1 MRISFL
7 ILVSSRRRHTRCAL
21 VTGVQT
27 CALPISAARAG
38 RTWPP
43 TTASSTDPYP
53 RHLRGNGHGRSREP
67 VRATIAVPGTAPD
80 RRRSIHR
87 QGKIHDI
94 RHLLHRRPTGGF
106 ARPVRAPRIYPPG
119 RTRKTVVEGHEVY
132 VS

>member
-1 MRISFL
+1 MRISDW
-7 ILVSSRRRHTRCAL
+7 SSDVCSSDLT
-21 VTGVQT
+21 
-27 CALPISAARAG
+27 PAARAG

-53 RHLRGNGHGRSREP
+53 RHLHGNGHGRSHEP

-94 RHLLHRRPTGGF
+94 RHLRHGHRTGGL
-106 ARPVRAPRIYPPG
+106 ARTVRDRKS
-119 RTRKTVVEGHEVY
+119 TRLNSSH
-132 VS
+132 